1 MTPDMGLGG
10 RERVLV
16 RILIEKATHHMSR
29 PGVWVGKTQSL
40 RQGLGFVTRVY
51 APPFFVSSQQKF
63 GVTDIEAPS
72 AGHSSW
78 RTDLVTALK

>member
-29 PGVWVGKTQSL
+29 PGV
-40 RQGLGFVTRVY
+40 
-51 APPFFVSSQQKF
+51 
-63 GVTDIEAPS
+63 
-72 AGHSSW
+72 
-78 RTDLVTALK
+78 